1 MKRVQQRTCLVWVT
15 VYSVEHRVSFLVPFP
30 GPQCSMGVWSLGMRL
45 LNIISTVDHTCEDK
59 CPTFDVT
66 SSNRME

>member
-1 MKRVQQRTCLVWVT
+1 MKRVQQRACLVWAT
-15 VYSVEHRVSFLVPFP
+15 VYSVEHIVSFLVSFP
-30 GPQCSMGVWSLGMRL
+30 GPVQYGSLGMRL
-45 LNIISTVDHTCEDK
+45 LNIISAVDHTCEEK